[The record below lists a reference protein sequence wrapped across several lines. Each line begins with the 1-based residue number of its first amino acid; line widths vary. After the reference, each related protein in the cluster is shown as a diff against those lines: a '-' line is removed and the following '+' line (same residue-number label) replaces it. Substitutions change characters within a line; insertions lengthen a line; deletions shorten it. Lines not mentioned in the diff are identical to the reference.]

1 MVSWLWVRYQDIKIS
16 TSNQRIFQVGIF
28 FHKIKNELFMRF
40 NTVYMAYITY
50 LIVQIFFQNFM
61 SLKRILFQRQR
72 KVFFKK
78 NTKILLCFLTYALTL
93 TDNRQKSNIR
103 SNIGMHDFVK
113 IRRTF
118 INVLYLFFNLRYI
131 HAWTQNQSIL
141 VTLVTLDSCH
151 RLFLLHQKDLM
162 SITVPGEFF

>member
-1 MVSWLWVRYQDIKIS
+1 
-16 TSNQRIFQVGIF
+16 
-28 FHKIKNELFMRF
+28 
-40 NTVYMAYITY
+40 MAYITY
-50 LIVQIFFQNFM
+50 LIVQIFSQDFM

-72 KVFFKK
+72 KVFLKK
-78 NTKILLCFLTYALTL
+78 NTKKFAVFPHICLKASTL

-131 HAWTQNQSIL
+131 HA
-141 VTLVTLDSCH
+141 
-151 RLFLLHQKDLM
+151 
-162 SITVPGEFF
+162 